1 VDCNRDFFPVNSC
14 YLRYMV
20 LLDEDTMETLVGK
33 EETTAALYKV
43 TRALVVTGAYIERD
57 RGMFIN
63 GHGSDTRP
71 GGYRGL
77 LS

>member
-1 VDCNRDFFPVNSC
+1 VDCNRDFFPVDSC

-33 EETTAALYKV
+33 EETTTALYKV

-57 RGMFIN
+57 
-63 GHGSDTRP
+63 
-71 GGYRGL
+71 
-77 LS
+77 